1 MQKQLPTQRL
11 ERLLPDEKP
20 LQGHHDEKRSL
31 LAKGKA
37 MAKQDPSL
45 LAKQNSLAD
54 IEEQTADDF
63 FIERE
68 LKEHETSLLT
78 EEQDERALLTDEKPQ
93 ADGKDPS
100 LLANQQPP
108 VNNAEQKAEETPMLA
123 EEKPVERIPP
133 WRRPKEEDEKASPT
147 DEKPQADPVLTN
159 GIPVPPPKPAVDDK
173 PVSADK
179 EPVLAEQR
187 NLLAA
192 KIERTAS
199 VTAVANEMKN
209 AGTQPEEKPEQ
220 EDVYPFDLNKELLE
234 SMNETLAAM
243 KMEDEKPM
251 PAAGDP
257 SAVANSTAGENHVL
271 ADETPSAEKPMEEDE
286 KPPTDEKPLVAGET
300 PVQTEEKP
308 VADDKEVLANE
319 KPLVADG
326 NATADGVPATEMPVE
341 ADKSVANN
349 TSMPAD
355 EKPMAL
361 KNATMEVKFEVE
373 ADKSVANGTS
383 MPAGEKPMALEN
395 ATMAGEEP
403 WLGPLPMA
411 IEKPVEAI
419 QKPPTDEEQ
428 NKTVKLE
435 PGQPVEP
442 VTGTAFATDVGTE
455 VHEPDLGKY
464 GLNVLSQELLERM
477 IMGNPYK
484 CEFVAE
490 GDAKKLS
497 CGKTMNEAGVHPL
510 HLTAEGNKTNERIN
524 ALRTH
529 LPIGS
534 LPCCATFPFCSAP
547 TCIRMPPPADA
558 FAKDK
563 PPPTCT
569 KRSAKDNFAY
579 MIHKEVWPAYHGN
592 GGSFEMDVQKHW
604 DVLARI
610 NGLQPHLPVFDLAI
624 DLGANTGLITER
636 MTMRRFAK
644 DYIMVEAFPNLKQ
657 YFDTRFGNE
666 DWRRRFL
673 DLHHGQATTW
683 PGAEPIDPKY
693 EFHNFAIS
701 DKPGGFLDT
710 CSFNWGNWTPE
721 TQCKAEM
728 ASVDSIIPGRL
739 SKDFADRFARAKSAY
754 IKVDVEGMDQ
764 MAVKGM
770 ERILQEKRGD
780 DFLVNFMM
788 LEFCSPCMEAVRNFN
803 NFQEYDLK
811 TFSKTLEDLG
821 FEAFMMGPRY
831 LPLTHGSWDDAYVNF
846 SKSMDGARCNAEK
859 YPKFLEFFPDSFSA
873 DGKTCTWPVPNR
885 VIFTTDI
892 FAMRASHPQAAEIKL
907 ALGACSESKDF
918 DPTNYGAPTQPNGAP
933 ETVLMQKP
941 IMKTL

>member
-1 MQKQLPTQRL
+1 VLA
-11 ERLLPDEKP
+11 DEKP
-20 LQGHHDEKRSL
+20 DEFL
-31 LAKGKA
+31 V
-37 MAKQDPSL
+37 
-45 LAKQNSLAD
+45 
-54 IEEQTADDF
+54 T
-63 FIERE
+63 
-68 LKEHETSLLT
+68 
-78 EEQDERALLTDEKPQ
+78 
-93 ADGKDPS
+93 
-100 LLANQQPP
+100 
-108 VNNAEQKAEETPMLA
+108 
-123 EEKPVERIPP
+123 
-133 WRRPKEEDEKASPT
+133 
-147 DEKPQADPVLTN
+147 
-159 GIPVPPPKPAVDDK
+159 
-173 PVSADK
+173 
-179 EPVLAEQR
+179 EQR
-187 NLLAA
+187 NLVAA
-192 KIERTAS
+192 KIEKTAS
-199 VTAVANEMKN
+199 VTAEADEMKN
-209 AGTQPEEKPEQ
+209 ADTQPEEKPEQ
-220 EDVYPFDLNKELLE
+220 ADAYPFDLNKELLD

-243 KMEDEKPM
+243 KLEDEKSM
-251 PAAGDP
+251 PAAEDP
-257 SAVANSTAGENHVL
+257 SAGANSTAGENHVL
-271 ADETPSAEKPMEEDE
+271 ADETPSADEKPMKEDE

-319 KPLVADG
+319 KPMALK
-326 NATADGVPATEMPVE
+326 VE
-341 ADKSVANN
+341 ADKSVAND

-355 EKPMAL
+355 
-361 KNATMEVKFEVE
+361 
-373 ADKSVANGTS
+373 
-383 MPAGEKPMALEN
+383 EKPMALEN

-403 WLGPLPMA
+403 WLEPLA
-411 IEKPVEAI
+411 IEKPAEAD

-428 NKTVKLE
+428 NKIAKLE
-435 PGQPVEP
+435 PEP
-442 VTGTAFATDVGTE
+442 ATGTDVGTE
-455 VHEPDLGKY
+455 VHELDLGKY

-484 CEFVAE
+484 CDFVSAS
-490 GDAKKLS
+490 DARRFS
-497 CGKTMNEAGVHPL
+497 CGKTMNEAGVHPA

-534 LPCCATFPFCSAP
+534 WPCCATFPFCSAP
-547 TCIRMPPPADA
+547 TCKRMPPPADA

-636 MTMRRFAK
+636 LTMRRFAK

-673 DLHHGQATTW
+673 DLNNGQATIW
-683 PGAEPIDPKY
+683 PGAEPVDPKY
-693 EFHNFAIS
+693 EYHNFAIS

-721 TQCKAEM
+721 SECKAEM

-739 SKDFADRFARAKSAY
+739 SQDFADRFARAKSAY

-764 MAVKGM
+764 MALKGM
-770 ERILQEKRGD
+770 EHILQEKRGD

-811 TFSKTLEDLG
+811 TFSQTLESLG

-873 DGKTCTWPVPNR
+873 DGKTCTWPIPNR
-885 VIFTTDI
+885 VIFTADI

-907 ALGACSESKDF
+907 ALGACSESMDF
-918 DPTNYGAPTQPNGAP
+918 DPTNYGAP
-933 ETVLMQKP
+933 ETVLVQKP